1 MDFEKSGP
9 RLNVKLR
16 RDFNLLTARKIAKL
30 AEDADEISIDLARS
44 RIVNSEALILLYTL
58 VRAGKRVTLKNP
70 RSSLRVVLGEAIRV
84 LGLESVLDLDTL
96 IE

>member
-1 MDFEKSGP
+1 MDFEKSGR

-16 RDFNLLTARKIAKL
+16 RDFNLLTARKIARL
-30 AEDADEISIDLARS
+30 AEDADELSIDLARS

-58 VRAGKRVTLKNP
+58 VRAGKHVTLKNP
-70 RSSLRVVLGEAIRV
+70 RSSLRVVLEEAIHV
-84 LGLESVLDLDTL
+84 LGLESVLDLDEL